1 MELIG
6 YPERR
11 DALHKT
17 LLDEENLARTLDLQT
32 LGDLIK
38 RCRSSLTREAFRV
51 VVIGEFSRGKST
63 FINAMMGHRILPSS
77 KKPTTSI
84 ISKIVYSD
92 TPHYTLRYHDGTSR
106 AVTEEEFLMI
116 KAQNDK
122 PEGEKKGVLSG
133 IKRFLKKPSRP
144 PAPYLQSENIAE
156 AEIAYPLDF
165 CRNQVEVID
174 TPGTNDL
181 NVMRV
186 EITYNY
192 LKNADAAILVLSA
205 TQPLSKSEVDFLKE
219 RVLANQIQDIFVVV
233 NYKDQLTSPD
243 EEARVLRHV
252 QDNLYEITR
261 RKLPIFLVS
270 SLQAL
275 YWRRKEAGEALT
287 ARQELGLPENIEV
300 TGFPAFEKALSHF
313 LSEEKG
319 RAKLHR
325 YATQGIQVL
334 KQIDETLTLQ
344 REMSSRSLD
353 EVRAELQALRPR
365 FQNTQEK
372 AIAIVHETEDRLQT
386 SKRDIENACS
396 SLYQDIRQAAES
408 VADDFDEDDT
418 AEDIKD
424 RILYRTNAPQRRF
437 VEEMSRRQQGAID
450 RELNRATHELQ
461 KLWKDLELGST
472 LDHLSMGDLSMDIHI
487 DLSVDSGSSGGGGFL
502 AVIGGIVGGIVAG
515 PIGALVGGFLGLF
528 FGSSDEEDEEEKRRR
543 RQEEARRKQRNKVR
557 HEIASQY
564 RSRYNEVRDR
574 VMHTYDDN
582 VREICDAMRQTV
594 KGRIADMER
603 QLQRNI
609 DDREA
614 QQAEKTKIRA
624 RIDQQTHTARSLRSS
639 LDEMRQA

>member
-1 MELIG
+1 MELTG

-17 LLDEENLARTLDLQT
+17 LLDEENLARTLELQT
-32 LGDLIK
+32 PGDLIK
-38 RCRSSLTREAFRV
+38 RCRSSLTRESFRV

-106 AVTEEEFLMI
+106 TVTEEEFLLI
-116 KAQNDK
+116 RAQNEK

-133 IKRFLKKPSRP
+133 IKHFLKKPSRP

-205 TQPLSKSEVDFLKE
+205 TQPLSKSEVDFLRE

-252 QDNLYEITR
+252 QDNLYEITH

-275 YWRRKEAGEALT
+275 YWRRKAAGETLT

-300 TGFPAFEKALSHF
+300 TGF
-313 LSEEKG
+313 
-319 RAKLHR
+319 
-325 YATQGIQVL
+325 
-334 KQIDETLTLQ
+334 
-344 REMSSRSLD
+344 SSR
-353 EVRAELQALRPR
+353 
-365 FQNTQEK
+365 
-372 AIAIVHETEDRLQT
+372 
-386 SKRDIENACS
+386 
-396 SLYQDIRQAAES
+396 
-408 VADDFDEDDT
+408 
-418 AEDIKD
+418 
-424 RILYRTNAPQRRF
+424 
-437 VEEMSRRQQGAID
+437 
-450 RELNRATHELQ
+450 
-461 KLWKDLELGST
+461 
-472 LDHLSMGDLSMDIHI
+472 
-487 DLSVDSGSSGGGGFL
+487 
-502 AVIGGIVGGIVAG
+502 
-515 PIGALVGGFLGLF
+515 
-528 FGSSDEEDEEEKRRR
+528 
-543 RQEEARRKQRNKVR
+543 
-557 HEIASQY
+557 
-564 RSRYNEVRDR
+564 
-574 VMHTYDDN
+574 
-582 VREICDAMRQTV
+582 
-594 KGRIADMER
+594 
-603 QLQRNI
+603 
-609 DDREA
+609 
-614 QQAEKTKIRA
+614 
-624 RIDQQTHTARSLRSS
+624 
-639 LDEMRQA
+639 